1 MAKTKLRKPL
11 QRSGV
16 DPEQEKPELRVVEP
30 PKGVRGENAAKLIF
44 LERKIRMFVKRTGG
58 TRKGLHKEDV
68 KDAKDL
74 VKADPGWSKRSANR
88 ESRPRTVEDGWD
100 MEIVVKGYD
109 NCDHEENQ
117 RGVKPRTVG

>member
-1 MAKTKLRKPL
+1 MAKTKERKPL

-30 PKGVRGENAAKLIF
+30 PKGVRGENAAKLVF
-44 LERKIRMFVKRTGG
+44 LERKIRMYVKRDGG
-58 TRKGLHKEDV
+58 VRKGLHKDDI
-68 KDAKDL
+68 KDSKEL
-74 VKADPGWSKRSANR
+74 VKTDTGWSKRSIHRQDRA
-88 ESRPRTVEDGWD
+88 RTVDDGWD

-117 RGVKPRTVG
+117 TGVKPRTVG